1 MSVSRTF
8 PSHLGSNSA
17 LEELT
22 SPPPPKWLVN
32 MDSMLM
38 IITLNE
44 KAGRKQ
50 CLRRRGFVQN
60 VKQQTKREN
69 ITQQLTIKQNETKQ
83 WFFFKETCTLFNIKT
98 GWRSEAGF
106 NKTYFRDLVFFLSSL
121 PSGSKLPD
129 ACGQEDIPKV
139 IPLFSLPVPS
149 QDLPLNILLLYFL
162 SSSKIHILPLR

>member
-1 MSVSRTF
+1 
-8 PSHLGSNSA
+8 
-17 LEELT
+17 
-22 SPPPPKWLVN
+22 

-44 KAGRKQ
+44 KAGKKQ
-50 CLRRRGFVQN
+50 CLRRRGFVQI

-69 ITQQLTIKQNETKQ
+69 ITQQLTIKQDETKQ
-83 WFFFKETCTLFNIKT
+83 WFFLRKHVHFSISKQGGDRRRGLIKPTLGTWF
-98 GWRSEAGF
+98 
-106 NKTYFRDLVFFLSSL
+106 FFLSSL

-139 IPLFSLPVPS
+139 ILLFSLPLPS

-162 SSSKIHILPLR
+162 SSSKTYILPLH